1 MANFLD
7 LFNTSTQGFVISY
20 ERTENNILGSKLVVD
35 FGDKKYINKKKIP
48 TEVSQVYNSLLMVI
62 VDTMITKEN
71 IQKKKKKTSVFTST

>member
-7 LFNTSTQGFVISY
+7 LFYTSRQGFVISY

-35 FGDKKYINKKKIP
+35 FGDKEYINKKKIP

-62 VDTMITKEN
+62 FDTMITKEN
-71 IQKKKKKTSVFTST
+71 IQKTK